1 MAGKK
6 GSRSSKTAHV
16 LNLLSGGEA
25 PEAPEQRPAAG
36 TERTEEPQAG
46 PTPPPPPRERPILPP
61 IVEVARTNSEAL
73 SETIRSALE
82 KELGECYARTG
93 GGEGGALCQNVW
105 PVPLS
110 PLCGGCEGAGPHPA
124 AGQICGSAR
133 RA

>member
-46 PTPPPPPRERPILPP
+46 PTPPPPPRGRPILPP

-82 KELGECYARTG
+82 MGELEMNRWQSYQKLKAENDYMEDKESYMIAKGKREKEISKLIKKMPMK
-93 GGEGGALCQNVW
+93 Q
-105 PVPLS
+105 
-110 PLCGGCEGAGPHPA
+110 
-124 AGQICGSAR
+124 
-133 RA
+133 

>member
-82 KELGECYARTG
+82 KELEGIGTG
-93 GGEGGALCQNVW
+93 GRSGGGT
-105 PVPLS
+105 
-110 PLCGGCEGAGPHPA
+110 CGPARRRA
-124 AGQICGSAR
+124 AGGTGAAR
-133 RA
+133 

>member
-82 KELGECYARTG
+82 KELEEEQART
-93 GGEGGALCQNVW
+93 EEIKELKEYMQTDEYIAEV
-105 PVPLS
+105 
-110 PLCGGCEGAGPHPA
+110 
-124 AGQICGSAR
+124 AR
-133 RA
+133 DKLGLVKGNEIVFEEEK

>member
-82 KELGECYARTG
+82 RSWRKSRPRTRHWNGQKKRGGTCGPARG
-93 GGEGGALCQNVW
+93 R
-105 PVPLS
+105 
-110 PLCGGCEGAGPHPA
+110 A
-124 AGQICGSAR
+124 AGGTGTAR
-133 RA
+133 

>member
-82 KELGECYARTG
+82 KELEEEQARTD
-93 GGEGGALCQNVW
+93 EIKELKEYMQTDEYAEQ
-105 PVPLS
+105 
-110 PLCGGCEGAGPHPA
+110 A
-124 AGQICGSAR
+124 AREKLGLVKDNEIIFQEAN
-133 RA
+133 